1 MNGQPTFP
9 LDIEALFGAHQR
21 ELVWHLTKIV
31 KCEETAAELAQE
43 SYLIL
48 SQAAKQETIKQP
60 RGFLFRVASNLA
72 FSHLRRHKLVE
83 AKLPYLS
90 PDELHFP
97 SAEQHA
103 AQEQRLEYFVKAV
116 ETLPPRTQ
124 EIFILHKVEGISV
137 KEVADRLGITAKAV
151 EKQIT
156 RGLAHCRSYMKPLD
170 SE

>member
-1 MNGQPTFP
+1 MNGQLTFP

-48 SQAAKQETIKQP
+48 VESAGKQTIEKP
-60 RGFLFRVASNLA
+60 RGFLFRVATNLA

-83 AKLPYLS
+83 AKFPYLAD
-90 PDELHFP
+90 DERLSP

-103 AQEQRLEYFVKAV
+103 AQEQRLEYFVKTV

-124 EIFILHKVEGISV
+124 EIFILHKVEGLSV
-137 KEVADRLGITAKAV
+137 KDVAERLGITPKAV

-156 RGLAHCRSYMKPLD
+156 RGLAHCRSLMKPID
-170 SE
+170 ND